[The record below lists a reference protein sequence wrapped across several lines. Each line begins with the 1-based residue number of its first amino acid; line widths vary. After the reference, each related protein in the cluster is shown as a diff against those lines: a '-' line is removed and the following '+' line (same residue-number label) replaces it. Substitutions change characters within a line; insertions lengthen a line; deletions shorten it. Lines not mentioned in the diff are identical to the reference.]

1 MFHCRIV
8 ILIGKKLCPVI
19 HAANLHIAHADRSE
33 LFIQDI
39 GTVSCAVHP
48 AFHNLFRGFLSPGN
62 IFAGASVADALL
74 LQRRTEI
81 SSVRSGMGKGRLD
94 FNRPYLCGR
103 LYVLINLQRGQAC
116 FCTFLIYQP
125 CHLGSKG
132 KLGFII
138 LRSIISR
145 ISARFFLVGLS
156 CPVVLI
162 RLLIRLLIRFALVR
176 LIGSRLILIRRA
188 VIGLSRIRLAAVRLS
203 CILIAA
209 GVPGNVS
216 QGGMITGSRPTG

>member
-1 MFHCRIV
+1 
-8 ILIGKKLCPVI
+8 
-19 HAANLHIAHADRSE
+19 
-33 LFIQDI
+33 
-39 GTVSCAVHP
+39 
-48 AFHNLFRGFLSPGN
+48 
-62 IFAGASVADALL
+62 
-74 LQRRTEI
+74 
-81 SSVRSGMGKGRLD
+81 MGKGRLD

-145 ISARFFLVGLS
+145 ISARFFLVGIVLARF
-156 CPVVLI
+156 VLI

-209 GVPGNVS
+209 GRS
-216 QGGMITGSRPTG
+216 RKRITGRRLRAVAPLDRAKGISQAVQLILDILRAAALNNYHIFIGSVLYSTAVSSCMCG

>member
-1 MFHCRIV
+1 MEGFPPVPLLSRCRWSV
-8 ILIGKKLCPVI
+8 SYTHLDVYTRQ
-19 HAANLHIAHADRSE
+19 NLHIAHAARRE

-132 KLGFII
+132 KLVFII

-145 ISARFFLVGLS
+145 ISARFFLVGIVLARF
-156 CPVVLI
+156 VLI
-162 RLLIRLLIRFALVR
+162 RLLIRFVLVR

-188 VIGLSRIRLAAVRLS
+188 VDVYKRQVLRSTGTHRRLPQPPSRY
-203 CILIAA
+203 
-209 GVPGNVS
+209 PG
-216 QGGMITGSRPTG
+216 

>member
-1 MFHCRIV
+1 
-8 ILIGKKLCPVI
+8 
-19 HAANLHIAHADRSE
+19 
-33 LFIQDI
+33 
-39 GTVSCAVHP
+39 
-48 AFHNLFRGFLSPGN
+48 
-62 IFAGASVADALL
+62 
-74 LQRRTEI
+74 
-81 SSVRSGMGKGRLD
+81 MGKGRLD

-145 ISARFFLVGLS
+145 ISARFFLVGIVLARF
-156 CPVVLI
+156 VLI

-176 LIGSRLILIRRA
+176 LIGFPAYSDPACRYR
-188 VIGLSRIRLAAVRLS
+188 LSRIRLAAVRLS

-216 QGGMITGSRPTG
+216 QGGMITGQSPHCRAKGISQAVHLILDILRAAALNNYHIFIGSVLYSTAVSSCMCG